1 MAIATDSEGTLGKV
15 MIHEEN
21 DDDFHQGNGREFQTF
36 PYSTISISNRD
47 EKEGLLVWESQKY
60 ATPDNAS
67 IVISA
72 AGPDF
77 IPEGI
82 ISFAQRHKS
91 SDGLTLHRCTQ
102 QRVPRQQQAH
112 KCDQETNLEVVKTF
126 LGPGDP
132 VETSLC
138 PYASLAHPWGDRIT
152 SRDCVSRYRIPPWDR
167 QQLAESKPQQLQ
179 HMVGAPFGIIQ
190 SRYLNEAKRVKT

>member
-1 MAIATDSEGTLGKV
+1 MPVDTEV

-72 AGPDF
+72 AGPDVRTGQTSSVF
-77 IPEGI
+77 PYHLFRNDESLKPRSREQPAEVDESRYEIT
-82 ISFAQRHKS
+82 ISGGLKKRCHKVGKVHTATVCLGRPGLGRALKTLS
-91 SDGLTLHRCTQ
+91 S
-102 QRVPRQQQAH
+102 VPRQQQAH

-152 SRDCVSRYRIPPWDR
+152 SRDCV
-167 QQLAESKPQQLQ
+167 
-179 HMVGAPFGIIQ
+179 
-190 SRYLNEAKRVKT
+190 